1 MLHTWHYNSIHW
13 TNTEGTKFSS
23 LAYHLWNDNM
33 ATYTVRLNIYMCTY
47 NIWSTKNSEI
57 LAKLNALVAGENL
70 KKKISNGGENTEC
83 FIALCV

>member
-1 MLHTWHYNSIHW
+1 
-13 TNTEGTKFSS
+13 
-23 LAYHLWNDNM
+23 
-33 ATYTVRLNIYMCTY
+33 MCTY

-57 LAKLNALVAGENL
+57 LAKLNALVAGKNL